1 MKSNKAQKMA
11 ETTASHCNQYRYEK
25 FVEEDLINVLISISR
40 SLAIIADK
48 LSEADNDNG

>member
-1 MKSNKAQKMA
+1 MESNKAQKMA

-40 SLAIIADK
+40 SLAIIADALEK
-48 LSEADNDNG
+48 SDDE